1 MTCTLVVAGRGAPP
15 VRKCVLFLEA
25 GVTGP
30 VQSESLGLRQP
41 GLLLE
46 RQSQPGPDC
55 LREQLQF
62 LLCALKGGRP
72 LIPKNTAETLLIAC
86 SKTQHAF

>member
-1 MTCTLVVAGRGAPP
+1 MN
-15 VRKCVLFLEA
+15 
-25 GVTGP
+25 GP

-41 GLLLE
+41 GLRLK

-55 LREQLQF
+55 LCEQLQF

-72 LIPKNTAETLLIAC
+72 LIPKNTAETVLISC
-86 SKTQHAF
+86 PKTQHAFNFQVIFMDLCD